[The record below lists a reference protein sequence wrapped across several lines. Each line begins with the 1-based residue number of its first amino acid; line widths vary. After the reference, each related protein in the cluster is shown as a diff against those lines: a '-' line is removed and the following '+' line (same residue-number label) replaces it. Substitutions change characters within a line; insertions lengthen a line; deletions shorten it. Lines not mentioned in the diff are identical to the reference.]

1 MTSQYQGALFDMDG
15 VIADTNTF
23 HKQAIKV
30 FCEKHNLDVTDDFL
44 EKKVYGRINR
54 EWIPELFGEL
64 SNAEIEKLADEKEAL
79 FREIYHPHLQAVSG
93 LENFLKHLQ
102 EQNIK
107 AIVATSAPGENADS
121 ILDGL
126 QIRHYFQGAL
136 DSSHVTHGKPH
147 PEMYQKAAA
156 ELNLAPEVCLVFEDS
171 LSGVQSGKNAGC
183 SVVGLTTTH
192 TAAELSDA
200 DWVLDDFT
208 NLTMTHFQAS

>member
-15 VIADTNTF
+15 VIADTNAF

-30 FCEKHNLDVTDDFL
+30 FCEKHELDVSDDFL

-64 SNAEIEKLADEKEAL
+64 SDAEVEQLADEKEAL
-79 FREIYHPHLQAVSG
+79 FREIYAPHLQPVAG
-93 LENFLKHLQ
+93 LEDFLKHLQ
-102 EQNIK
+102 EVGVK
-107 AIVATSAPGENADS
+107 AIVATSAPGENADF

-126 QIRHYFQGAL
+126 QIRHYFEGAL
-136 DSSHVTHGKPH
+136 NSSHVTHGKPH

-156 ELNLAPEVCLVFEDS
+156 KLNLAPEACLVFEDS

-183 SVVGLTTTH
+183 KVVGLTTTH
-192 TAAELSDA
+192 TAEELGDA
-200 DWVLDDFT
+200 DWVLDDFKG
-208 NLTMTHFQAS
+208 LTMKHFQNA